1 MVDTDN
7 LSPGMRQYMNIKNK
21 HPDCVVL
28 FRMGDFYETFY
39 DDAKTVSRELEITL
53 TKRGKGAKE
62 APLAGIPYHA
72 LDNYLPKLV
81 KKGYKV
87 VIVEQTEDPKF
98 AKGLVKRDVL
108 RVVTPGTIVSDECVG
123 QKVNNYIMSIF
134 SVRGK
139 YGVSVCDLSTGEFTV
154 THVSDVVKL
163 FSEIPRFSPQECL
176 VSFDFDD
183 RSVIAHLKDQGV
195 FVTRYDSYNFDFR
208 NAYKRLTSHFDTVSL
223 AGYGID
229 DDEVIVCSAGALIT
243 YLYDTQKTSL
253 SQITKIRKFAS
264 DSYMIIDPSTLRNLE
279 IVSNV
284 RDGSCNGSLLSVIDR
299 TLTPMGGRLLRSC
312 ILRPLMDAKV
322 IKSRLDAVDS
332 FCNDS
337 IMKSDTREILAKVND
352 IERLVGKVSLGSAN
366 PRDLVALKRSIEQVP
381 KLKKVISNSDS
392 SYVLRCADFADLS
405 EICKLIDDSIDE
417 DSSLNLKLGHVIKGG
432 YNSSVDE
439 LRSILHGG
447 RDWIVRL
454 EKKERE
460 RSGIKSLRVGF
471 NKVFGYYIEITNT
484 YKDKAPEDYIRK
496 QTLANA
502 ERYITEELKQMEEK
516 VLGAEERMLGIE
528 AQIFSSVVEKIC
540 IRISDLQSTAR
551 NLASVDVVS
560 SLADVAQLNNY
571 IKPEVCEGYDLEIN
585 GGRHPVVEKLVDES
599 FVSNDCSFS
608 EKMKMMIITGCNM
621 SGKSTFMRQVA
632 IIQLLAQIG
641 SFVPADSAKLGIV
654 DRIFTRIGAFDD
666 LSHGQSTFMVE
677 MSETANIINNA
688 TERSLIVLDEIG
700 RGTST
705 YDGVSIAWAVA
716 EHIYQSIGAK
726 TLFATHYH
734 VLNKMSEQ
742 YDGIKNFNVAVK
754 EKGGDVIFLRRIVM
768 GGTDKS
774 YGIEVAKLAG
784 LPKKVLDK
792 SKEIMGMFEG
802 DDKLSDKIDCRM
814 NGKVKGKTVKK
825 LQSSEVP
832 MSLRRFVRSGE

>member
-1 MVDTDN
+1 
-7 LSPGMRQYMNIKNK
+7 
-21 HPDCVVL
+21 
-28 FRMGDFYETFY
+28 
-39 DDAKTVSRELEITL
+39 
-53 TKRGKGAKE
+53 
-62 APLAGIPYHA
+62 
-72 LDNYLPKLV
+72 
-81 KKGYKV
+81 
-87 VIVEQTEDPKF
+87 
-98 AKGLVKRDVL
+98 
-108 RVVTPGTIVSDECVG
+108 
-123 QKVNNYIMSIF
+123 
-134 SVRGK
+134 
-139 YGVSVCDLSTGEFTV
+139 
-154 THVSDVVKL
+154 
-163 FSEIPRFSPQECL
+163 
-176 VSFDFDD
+176 
-183 RSVIAHLKDQGV
+183 
-195 FVTRYDSYNFDFR
+195 
-208 NAYKRLTSHFDTVSL
+208 
-223 AGYGID
+223 D

-516 VLGAEERMLGIE
+516 VLGAEERMLVIE

-540 IRISDLQSTAR
+540 TRISDLQSTAR

-726 TLFATHYH
+726 TLFAT
-734 VLNKMSEQ
+734 
-742 YDGIKNFNVAVK
+742 
-754 EKGGDVIFLRRIVM
+754 
-768 GGTDKS
+768 
-774 YGIEVAKLAG
+774 
-784 LPKKVLDK
+784 
-792 SKEIMGMFEG
+792 
-802 DDKLSDKIDCRM
+802 
-814 NGKVKGKTVKK
+814 
-825 LQSSEVP
+825 
-832 MSLRRFVRSGE
+832 